1 MPIGASA
8 SPRRCCKKEAPM
20 ELELGQHILSSDGQD
35 IGTIKHLVL
44 DPASGRVKTFVV
56 EKGRFFPDDIE
67 IPLEA
72 VVETRADGLTLRT
85 TAEQSRHMPRFE
97 EGQYRPI
104 TSPELN
110 TGMHYPVGGMLL
122 PNGYA
127 TPPVSNSGLPLF
139 MPIVDGQMAAHPLS
153 EQDARLQ
160 HLDATNA
167 VISAGDEIFSQDMEK
182 VGEVQSI
189 AFDSVTGRPIRLVVR
204 QGWLFYKDWE
214 LSAASIAGVDDG
226 VVYLRENKA
235 RLHHRREEELYT
247 TEWGLDH
254 KPDSRW

>member
-1 MPIGASA
+1 
-8 SPRRCCKKEAPM
+8 M

-44 DPASGRVKTFVV
+44 DPASGRLKTFVV

-72 VVETRADGLTLRT
+72 VVETRKDGLTLRT

-97 EGQYRPI
+97 EGQYRSV
-104 TSPELN
+104 TSPEMD
-110 TGMHYPVGGMLL
+110 TGTNYPVGGLLL
-122 PNGYA
+122 PNSYA
-127 TPPVSNSGLPLF
+127 APPVSNSGLPLF
-139 MPIVDGQMAAHPLS
+139 VPILDGQIAAHPRS

-160 HLDATNA
+160 QLDASNA

-189 AFDSVTGRPIRLVVR
+189 TFDSVTGRPMRLVVR
-204 QGWLFYKDWE
+204 QGWLFHKDWE
-214 LSAASIAGVDDG
+214 LSANSIASVDDG
-226 VVYLRENKA
+226 IVYLRENKA
-235 RLHHRREEELYT
+235 RLHHRREEEQYT
-247 TEWGLDH
+247 TEWGQDH
-254 KPDSRW
+254 KPDSRQ